1 MLCLIASDLRKRR
14 VNCEVLLERWKAAW
28 SGPGPNA
35 EGGCP
40 MCAPESLGFLDQRP
54 KEKVN
59 HLIQKERNGSSK
71 HHLFYFDELLNFIVV
86 IFFANHF

>member
-1 MLCLIASDLRKRR
+1 MTCKKRG
-14 VNCEVLLERWKAAW
+14 VICEVLLERWKAAW

-59 HLIQKERNGSSK
+59 IFKKGQDWKFQASSL
-71 HHLFYFDELLNFIVV
+71 LF
-86 IFFANHF
+86 